1 MTRPDSDEWLKAK
14 AQGDQAELSIAGW
27 FRGQGYLVAK
37 TVGATAASDLL
48 VQTQVEVK
56 HDLLAE
62 SSGRVAIEI
71 SYRGHP
77 SGLTTSQA
85 AWWAIVVGQEV
96 FLLKADALREC
107 IRIGKYPTCLGGD
120 NKSSKL
126 VLLPIAVLRG
136 LKQTFNIPLSK

>member
-1 MTRPDSDEWLKAK
+1 MTRPDSHAWLAAK
-14 AQGDQAELSIAGW
+14 TQGDQAELAIAGW

-85 AWWAIVVGQEV
+85 AWWAIVVGREV
-96 FLLKADALREC
+96 FLLKADVLREC
-107 IRIGKYPTCLGGD
+107 LRIGKYPTCFGGD
-120 NKSSKL
+120 NKSSGL

-136 LKQTFNIPLSK
+136 LKQARVISLSE